1 MAIAKELW
9 TAMILEGL
17 IPETSFMS
25 ESRDLSEFVEY
36 NKLHLAEAGVDPEV
50 LIDNTSFPVPMAQ
63 REDIP
68 KELVLHTFD
77 TKNTVVR
84 NVEEKESAY
93 NKMESVVRSHRAALL
108 KKESAYAAYNWC
120 PTEDGIYTPVLST
133 GGATNKS
140 GVKALTFEDLLNM
153 EAKFRTLDV
162 DMNTLVA
169 VLNAQHLADLMAQ
182 DMKLYKQIL
191 SDKKVFSFKL
201 FCYNN
206 LPLFDTTT
214 SKKKAFGASAG
225 VNDTQ
230 ASLFYVKDEVCRA
243 VGDTE
248 VFAKYKD
255 PEQRG
260 DVIGF
265 QQRFTALSMR
275 GKFIGSIYSAKP

>member
-17 IPETSFMS
+17 IPDTSFLS

-50 LIDNTSFPVPMAQ
+50 LIDNTVFPVPTAQ

-93 NKMESVVRSHRAALL
+93 NKMESVVRSHKAALL

-120 PTEDGIYTPVLST
+120 PGEDGIYTPVLAT
-133 GGATNKS
+133 GGGTNKA
-140 GVKALTFEDLLNM
+140 GVKALTFEDLLDI
-153 EAKFRTLDV
+153 EAKYRALDV
-162 DMNTLVA
+162 DMNSLVA
-169 VLNAQHLADLMAQ
+169 VLNAQHLADLRAQ
-182 DMKLYKQIL
+182 DIKMYKQIL
-191 SDKKVFSFKL
+191 SDNKVFSFKL
-201 FCYNN
+201 YSYNS
-206 LPLFDTTT
+206 LPFFDTTT
-214 SKKKAFGASAG
+214 KKKKAMGSVVGA
-225 VNDTQ
+225 NDTQ
-230 ASLFYVKDEVCRA
+230 ASLFYLKDEVCRA

-255 PEQRG
+255 PDQRG

-275 GKFIGSIYSAKP
+275 GKYMGAIYSAKP